1 MDGTDIGVLI
11 GCIITLIA
19 GGILS
24 FIGFFFFSKYLT
36 QQKKCTATAVGT
48 VVAYTLTVYSKIF
61 RYPIV
66 EFTAEDGKKY
76 KVKGPEY
83 RVHSVAGTIS
93 FSGKSGYRIEENDE
107 KQKIFV
113 RIGAR
118 SEDFPYPFGRN
129 PLTSKYPEGTTFTV
143 FYDPAHPKRGYVKR
157 YCDKRF
163 FFWIFQG
170 AAIFCVLLCMF
181 IALLPVLFY

>member
-11 GCIITLIA
+11 VCIITLIA

-48 VVAYTLTVYSKIF
+48 VVGYTLTVYSKIF

-129 PLTSKYPEGTTFTV
+129 PLTSKYPKGTTFTV